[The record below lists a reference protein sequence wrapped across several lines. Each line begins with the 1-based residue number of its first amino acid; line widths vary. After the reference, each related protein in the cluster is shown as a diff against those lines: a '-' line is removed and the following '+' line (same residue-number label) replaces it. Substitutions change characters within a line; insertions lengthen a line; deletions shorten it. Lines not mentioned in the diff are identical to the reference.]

1 MTRMTTAWS
10 IVFALI
16 HFYWA
21 AGGPL
26 GMNGEPAAEIGAQLY
41 IGLIAVIGLLAAV
54 VAHRG
59 HRRLARIGG
68 AALLAG
74 VAAGTA
80 RWLTDDSL
88 GDDGVGGV
96 IITLYFL
103 LGGVLFTVLGWRPAN
118 VRRTGGIRLPVRLVR
133 S

>member
-1 MTRMTTAWS
+1 MTRITVVWS
-10 IVFALI
+10 IVFAVI

-21 AGGPL
+21 AGGSL
-26 GMNGEPAAEIGAQLY
+26 GMNGEPADEAGAQLY
-41 IGLIAVIGLLAAV
+41 IGFIAVIGLLAAV

-74 VAAGTA
+74 VAAGTV
-80 RWLTDDSL
+80 RWLTDGGV

-118 VRRTGGIRLPVRLVR
+118 VRRTGGIRLPVRFVR

>member
-1 MTRMTTAWS
+1 MTRTTVAWS
-10 IVFALI
+10 IVFAVI

-21 AGGPL
+21 AGGSL
-26 GMNGEPAAEIGAQLY
+26 GMNGRPADTAGEQIYIAFIAA
-41 IGLIAVIGLLAAV
+41 IGLVAAV

-74 VAAGTA
+74 VAAGTV
-80 RWLTDDSL
+80 RWLAQGDI
-88 GDDGVGGV
+88 GDDGAGGV
-96 IITLYFL
+96 VITLYFL
-103 LGGVLFTVLGWRPAN
+103 LGGVLFTVLGWRPAT
-118 VRRTGGIRLPVRLVR
+118 VRRTGGIRLPVRFVR

>member
-1 MTRMTTAWS
+1 MTRITVGWS
-10 IVFALI
+10 IVFAII

-26 GMNGEPAAEIGAQLY
+26 GMNGEPADESGEQLY
-41 IGLIAVIGLLAAV
+41 IAFIAAIGLVAAG

-68 AALLAG
+68 AALLVG

-80 RWLTDDSL
+80 RWLADGSL

-96 IITLYFL
+96 VITLYFL
-103 LGGVLFTVLGWRPAN
+103 LGGVLFTALARRPAN
-118 VRRTGGIRLPVRLVR
+118 VRRTGGIRLPVRFVR

>member
-1 MTRMTTAWS
+1 MTRITVAWS
-10 IVFALI
+10 IIFALI

-21 AGGPL
+21 AGGSF
-26 GMNGEPAAEIGAQLY
+26 GMNGEPADEIGAQLY
-41 IGLIAVIGLLAAV
+41 IAFIALIGLLAAV

-80 RWLTDDSL
+80 RWLADGNLS
-88 GDDGVGGV
+88 DDGVGGV
-96 IITLYFL
+96 IVTLYFL

-118 VRRTGGIRLPVRLVR
+118 VRRTGGIRLPVRFVR